1 MTFAYT
7 VSVVDAAGAADDA
20 ALQALVE
27 AAAAQ
32 WSQYIYGAGSIDIQV
47 TVAAPELPNV
57 VGMTLATG
65 RPGIYT
71 PVGRTGA
78 LLVYEAS
85 ASRELRTG
93 QDANGATPDILI
105 TVNPAAL
112 PSFSLDPASPP
123 AVNKYDGLSII
134 MHEIG
139 HGLGII
145 SFRDDAGSF
154 SLGAATWWDATMVET
169 AGWLFFTGA
178 AASAIYGTAVPV
190 TTLKNGEQYEHI
202 GNARTEP
209 ASNDLMTGLGA
220 RYGWRTP
227 ISDLDLAM
235 LKDIGLPVISG
246 VNRDPLLD
254 PFFYTQAYP
263 SVAAAHVSVVDHYNQ
278 WGWRAGLDPSAA
290 FTTTGYRAANPD
302 VVAAGLNPLLHFEQ
316 FGWRE
321 GRDAVAWFDTS
332 LYLARNP
339 DVAATGV
346 DPLVHYLSFGR
357 FEGRAIH
364 AAIGAPASFTHGSFD
379 AEYYLLANPDV
390 ARLALAAGGDPD
402 AVAYAQYQSSGWREG
417 RDPNAVF
424 KVKDYL
430 AANPD
435 VQAAGLDPL
444 LHYDAYGWREG
455 RDPAP
460 GFDTRA
466 YLAAYADVAN
476 AGIDPLLHYLQ
487 YGALEG
493 RLTFGDGVIA

>member
-32 WSQYIYGAGSIDIQV
+32 WSQYIHGFGSIDIQV
-47 TVAAPELPNV
+47 TVAPTTRANA
-57 VGMTLATG
+57 G
-65 RPGIYT
+65 PGGY
-71 PVGRTGA
+71 VRTGTA
-78 LLVYEAS
+78 GSLPLYEAT
-85 ASRELRTG
+85 AAAEIRTG
-93 QDANGATPDILI
+93 QDANGSNPDIFI
-105 TVNPAAL
+105 NV
-112 PSFSLDPASPP
+112 DPAYLQKLSLNPSGSQLP
-123 AVNKYDGLSII
+123 NQIDGLGVM

-145 SFRDDAGSF
+145 SFRSSVDGSF
-154 SLGAATWWDATMVET
+154 FLGAASTWDAAMAET
-169 AGWLFFTGA
+169 GGWLFFSG
-178 AASAIYGTAVPV
+178 STARAVHAGPVPV
-190 TTLKNGEQYEHI
+190 TTLKNGEQYSHI
-202 GNARTEP
+202 GNALHEDVGQ
-209 ASNDLMTGLGA
+209 DLMNGITVDYGR
-220 RYGWRTP
+220 RYS

-235 LKDIGLPVISG
+235 LRDIGLPVISG

-263 SVAAAHVSVVDHYNQ
+263 AVVAARLSAVDHYNQ
-278 WGWRAGLDPSAA
+278 WGWRDGLDPSAA
-290 FTTTGYRAANPD
+290 FSTLGYRAANPD

-316 FGWRE
+316 FGWKE

-402 AVAYAQYQSSGWREG
+402 AVAYVHYQSGGWREG

-435 VQAAGLDPL
+435 VQAAGIDPL
-444 LHYDAYGWREG
+444 LHYGAYGWREG

-466 YLAAYADVAN
+466 YLAAYA
-476 AGIDPLLHYLQ
+476 
-487 YGALEG
+487 
-493 RLTFGDGVIA
+493 